1 MTERDLEAEIAEL
14 RKQVEE
20 LLAQRQAAAE
30 PPAEEHEEAAPEGA
44 LGDELGQLRGKLE
57 QFLEL
62 LQEDMREMPAT
73 SAVAIFALGI
83 LLGRFL
89 KR

>member
-30 PPAEEHEEAAPEGA
+30 PSAEEHEEAAPEGA
-44 LGDELGQLRGKLE
+44 PGDELGQLRGKLE
-57 QFLEL
+57 QFLDL

-83 LLGRFL
+83 LLGRLL